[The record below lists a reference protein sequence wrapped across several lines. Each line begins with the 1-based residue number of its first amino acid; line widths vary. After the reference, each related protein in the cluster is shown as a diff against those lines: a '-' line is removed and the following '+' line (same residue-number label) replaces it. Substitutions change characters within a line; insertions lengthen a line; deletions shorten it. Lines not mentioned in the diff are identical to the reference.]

1 MERINPLKLLAQ
13 IFLYLLLPML
23 SFAWGSD
30 GHKITD
36 DVAYHY
42 LDQVIKDS
50 VAAYLD
56 GTTFEEAGCWMD
68 EIRSDHTY
76 DYLKPCHYIN
86 IEKGESYKPT
96 TEANIINELNKVIA
110 RLKERSKHTK
120 EENAI
125 DLKILMHLVSDLHQ
139 PLHVGYGIDKG
150 GNKIEVSFLGHNSNL
165 HKVWDSEIIK
175 HSRITADGCI
185 SIVGSYSPTQ
195 ISAVQKIDIIGWMN
209 DSRSHLGQ
217 VYDFTDATIDES
229 YITKNTQLIEKQLI
243 AGGIR
248 LSALLKE
255 IFGKKG

>member
-1 MERINPLKLLAQ
+1 MNYSKLSNVGLFFLLMP
-13 IFLYLLLPML
+13 IF
-23 SFAWGSD
+23 SFAWGSA

-42 LDQVIKDS
+42 LDQAIKDS
-50 VAAYLD
+50 VAVYLD
-56 GTTFEEAGCWMD
+56 GTSFEEAGCWMD
-68 EIRSDHTY
+68 EIRSDHQF

-125 DLKILMHLVSDLHQ
+125 DLKILLHVVGDLHQ

-150 GNKIEVSFLGHNSNL
+150 GNKIEVAFLGHNSNL

-175 HSRITADGCI
+175 HSRITADGCL
-185 SIVGSYSPTQ
+185 SIATSYSPGQ
-195 ISAVQKIDIIGWMN
+195 ISAIKKGDIIGWMN
-209 DSRSHLGQ
+209 ESRSYLGE
-217 VYDFTDATIDES
+217 VYDFTDATISEA
-229 YITKNTQLIEKQLI
+229 YITKNTLLIEKQLI
-243 AGGIR
+243 AGGLR
-248 LSALLKE
+248 LSALLKD
-255 IFGKKG
+255 IFGMRG